1 VTIGNS
7 YSNKIQ
13 LNKTDENSKIVG
25 AVFSA
30 MKPFYGQVSGY
41 MGSHH
46 MSEKNI
52 VQMCNLLERGDHAW
66 EIGFG
71 VPYLA
76 MALAAVS
83 ETEIFAT
90 DINEGI

>member
-1 VTIGNS
+1 
-7 YSNKIQ
+7 
-13 LNKTDENSKIVG
+13 
-25 AVFSA
+25 
-30 MKPFYGQVSGY
+30 
-41 MGSHH
+41 
-46 MSEKNI
+46 
-52 VQMCNLLERGDHAW
+52 MCNLLERGDHAW